1 VLMRNVV
8 GVRAFGTFM
17 PVLIA
22 LAFRETGLVGGLVLF
37 ALVVA
42 VGLSFRFYLERL
54 RLMLVPRLTAV
65 VTIVVILMVG
75 LSMISARVGW
85 EVGLSVGLFPMVI
98 LAMVIERMSIIWEER
113 GPHDALLEGAGSAL
127 IATLAYLAMGLDLV
141 QYLVIVYPELL
152 LVILGA
158 TIMLGRY
165 SGYRLSELVRFRDL
179 VPNQG
184 SAR

>member
-1 VLMRNVV
+1 
-8 GVRAFGTFM
+8 
-17 PVLIA
+17 
-22 LAFRETGLVGGLVLF
+22 
-37 ALVVA
+37 
-42 VGLSFRFYLERL
+42 
-54 RLMLVPRLTAV
+54 
-65 VTIVVILMVG
+65 MVG

-127 IATLAYLAMGLDLV
+127 IAILAYLAMGLDLV